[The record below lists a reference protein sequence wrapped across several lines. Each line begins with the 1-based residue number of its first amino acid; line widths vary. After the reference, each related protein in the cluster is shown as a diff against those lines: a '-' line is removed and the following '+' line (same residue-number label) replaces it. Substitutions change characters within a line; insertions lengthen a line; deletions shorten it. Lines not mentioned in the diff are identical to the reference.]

1 LQRVRRFDLVGEGV
15 SFEAG
20 FGVSKAHVILSS
32 LCLLLVNQ
40 VATSFQLL
48 LQYMPTCCH
57 AQGHN
62 SDGIM
67 IPELK
72 YYLLEV
78 ALGRAWWLTTLI
90 PALGRQRQADF

>member
-1 LQRVRRFDLVGEGV
+1 MQRVRRFDLVGEGV
-15 SFEAG
+15 SFETG

-48 LQYMPTCCH
+48 LLQYMPTCCH
-57 AQGHN
+57 AHSHD
-62 SDGIM
+62 SDGTV

-78 ALGRAWWLTTLI
+78 ALV
-90 PALGRQRQADF
+90 